1 MSAAFHEELT
11 VVTCNTH
18 WLFSDRGWSGVRDLA
33 RQSGLP
39 DVLCLQEFWLRSG
52 ETLPTGLRVAD
63 VRYHLHHLPLTR
75 HARLAGFA
83 IDETR
88 PDGSWG
94 LLTLTRQ
101 APIAVRSIQIGH
113 ARGDPIAR
121 QVLTVRLAASR
132 HRPVEVEVWNTHLT
146 HRPAHVLGQL
156 RTLRAAMS
164 GCDGPVVAAGDFN
177 IPHAMLAL
185 LKARGHRRAGP
196 TWPARLPFVQLDGFI
211 ATEGCHLRERR
222 APRLPGADHVPVL
235 GALRC

>member
-1 MSAAFHEELT
+1 MAAAFHEELT

-18 WLFSDRGWSGVRDLA
+18 WLFSDRGWRGVHDLA

-52 ETLPTGLRVAD
+52 ETLPAALRIAN
-63 VRYHLHHLPLTR
+63 VRYHVHHLPLTT

-83 IDETR
+83 IDESR

-94 LLTLTRQ
+94 LLTLTKE
-101 APIAVRSIQIGH
+101 APIAVRHIRIGH
-113 ARGDPIAR
+113 AKGDPITR
-121 QVLTVRLAASR
+121 QVLTVRFATSKR
-132 HRPVEVEVWNTHLT
+132 RPAELEVWNTHLT

-156 RTLRAAMS
+156 RTLRAAMAES
-164 GCDGPVVAAGDFN
+164 AGPVVAAGDFN
-177 IPHAMLAL
+177 IPHALLQL

-211 ATEGCHLRERR
+211 ASRCYVGENRM
-222 APRLPGADHVPVL
+222 PRLAGADHLPVL
-235 GALRC
+235 GALRW